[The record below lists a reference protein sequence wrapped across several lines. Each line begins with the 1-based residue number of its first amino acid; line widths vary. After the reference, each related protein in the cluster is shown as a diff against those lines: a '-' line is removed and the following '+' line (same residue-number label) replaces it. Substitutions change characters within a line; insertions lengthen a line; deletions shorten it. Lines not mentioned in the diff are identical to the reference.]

1 MAKKKDEI
9 EVKAKIPAG
18 PKNKIV
24 VETKIKSCN
33 VKANGESL
41 TFEGISLTEDQREK
55 VIAWVKEKETGRLT
69 FAPLQEKL
77 PGTE

>member
-1 MAKKKDEI
+1 MSKKKDE
-9 EVKAKIPAG
+9 
-18 PKNKIV
+18 IV

-55 VIAWVKEKETGRLT
+55 VIRWVKDKETGRLV
-69 FAPLQEKL
+69 FAPLQENL
-77 PGTE
+77 PTM

>member
-9 EVKAKIPAG
+9 VI
-18 PKNKIV
+18 
-24 VETKIKSCN
+24 ETKIKSCN

-55 VIAWVKEKETGRLT
+55 VIKWVKDKETGRLS
-69 FAPLQEKL
+69 FKPLQEDL
-77 PGTE
+77 PGM